1 MIFGLGIRLCTVLP
15 TIRSPIQLDSPVR
28 RQMQVLGDCRHRGV
42 QVTVGHPAASFGNH
56 HPSRP
61 AAYLAVVVSV
71 DAVDDLSVLLSGS
84 AISGWRLRR
93 GSEHEVAF
101 RTALRVLGENWHV
114 RVASRGIPP
123 PRSARRTRRL
133 TWSVGSPR
141 SGSNRRPSDY
151 ETDARRRSGRLQTDL
166 ACSR

>member
-101 RTALRVLGENWHV
+101 RTALRVLGETGMFESPAEGFH
-114 RVASRGIPP
+114 
-123 PRSARRTRRL
+123 RL
-133 TWSVGSPR
+133 
-141 SGSNRRPSDY
+141 
-151 ETDARRRSGRLQTDL
+151 DL
-166 ACSR
+166 LGEPGG